1 MKLIKVPKPPAS
13 AMNKDRP
20 ISSLLKTQLLHVQKA
35 EFRLPARAQ
44 TNIYINAIKTEGEAA
59 EYIRQ
64 VTTNLHKEHATPA
77 VKPRRRLGKAKK
89 GVFEIAAAAATK
101 RNSGAQATAPPGQ
114 NENGSLPN
122 CGRGHQAPRE
132 VQGGTQEEIEQ
143 TGPCAENKTENEVA
157 EAGCVTLC

>member
-64 VTTNLHKEHATPA
+64 VTTNLRKEHATPA
-77 VKPRRRLGKAKK
+77 VKPRRRLGKAKT

-101 RNSGAQATAPPGQ
+101 RHTKSNAARKKRSSKPARARRTK
-114 NENGSLPN
+114 
-122 CGRGHQAPRE
+122 R
-132 VQGGTQEEIEQ
+132 
-143 TGPCAENKTENEVA
+143 KTK
-157 EAGCVTLC
+157 

>member
-77 VKPRRRLGKAKK
+77 VKPRRRN
-89 GVFEIAAAAATK
+89 FED
-101 RNSGAQATAPPGQ
+101 
-114 NENGSLPN
+114 
-122 CGRGHQAPRE
+122 PRFRF
-132 VQGGTQEEIEQ
+132 
-143 TGPCAENKTENEVA
+143 A
-157 EAGCVTLC
+157 

>member
-77 VKPRRRLGKAKK
+77 VKPRRRRGKTKTA
-89 GVFEIAAAAATK
+89 VFEIAAAATK
-101 RNSGAQATAPPGQ
+101 RRTKSKAARKKRSSKLARARRTK
-114 NENGSLPN
+114 
-122 CGRGHQAPRE
+122 R
-132 VQGGTQEEIEQ
+132 
-143 TGPCAENKTENEVA
+143 KTK
-157 EAGCVTLC
+157 